1 MPNQKWSRR
10 IIFFESAGIGF
21 MVVFLWLDE
30 ILDLPNLLFGAPPTP
45 VNVTESMLESGA
57 VVMLGTG
64 VIYATRKL
72 LVQIDRLI
80 CDLKRQA
87 LELDRLNE
95 DKDKFFSIISHDLRS
110 PFVSILGFGDLLSSE
125 ATTLSREDIRQYADK
140 MSQSARKVYQ
150 LLENLLNWARIKT
163 GRLEPSFGSISV
175 KGLLRDVRDIL
186 EMQAARKRIDIV
198 LSMEEDALRVR
209 GDESMLNSVVRNL
222 VSNAVKFT
230 SCGGR
235 VELSARARDKENVVV
250 EIRDN
255 GVGMAADKLENLFR
269 IASRHAST
277 GTAGEK
283 GSGLGL
289 ILCRELVS
297 KNRGSL
303 EAESRPGTGTVF
315 RLRLPRD
322 RDGESPDAVTGEG

>member
-1 MPNQKWSRR
+1 
-10 IIFFESAGIGF
+10 
-21 MVVFLWLDE
+21 
-30 ILDLPNLLFGAPPTP
+30 
-45 VNVTESMLESGA
+45 
-57 VVMLGTG
+57 
-64 VIYATRKL
+64 
-72 LVQIDRLI
+72 
-80 CDLKRQA
+80 
-87 LELDRLNE
+87 
-95 DKDKFFSIISHDLRS
+95 
-110 PFVSILGFGDLLSSE
+110 
-125 ATTLSREDIRQYADK
+125 
-140 MSQSARKVYQ
+140 
-150 LLENLLNWARIKT
+150 
-163 GRLEPSFGSISV
+163 
-175 KGLLRDVRDIL
+175 
-186 EMQAARKRIDIV
+186 
-198 LSMEEDALRVR
+198 
-209 GDESMLNSVVRNL
+209 
-222 VSNAVKFT
+222 
-230 SCGGR
+230 